1 MVNADDGKEFL
12 NIQSLDNMSDAEV
25 KAVTGIDNLT
35 KRQIDIERD
44 KFKTAVSGLL
54 LDRSIYAVIEPDAR
68 GKAFL
73 TQGQMAGTGPGEA
86 YRFIGQFKAFP
97 FAIIQKT
104 LSREASF
111 FRGPNRQIMRG
122 ITGLGA
128 VIITSGFMGYLSMT
142 AKDFLKGK
150 SPRKLSAKTIKS
162 AFLQGGGLG
171 IYGDVL
177 FQETRQGN
185 EILGSF
191 AGPVFLTASDIA
203 QAIKYGIVDQRGDL
217 AARSAYKAVSQSIP
231 FLNLFYIKTAF
242 DYIIGYQLME
252 TLSPGVLRRVENRM
266 EKDYGQEFLFT
277 KPSTKFKGFR

>member
-1 MVNADDGKEFL
+1 
-12 NIQSLDNMSDAEV
+12 
-25 KAVTGIDNLT
+25 
-35 KRQIDIERD
+35 
-44 KFKTAVSGLL
+44 
-54 LDRSIYAVIEPDAR
+54 
-68 GKAFL
+68 
-73 TQGQMAGTGPGEA
+73 
-86 YRFIGQFKAFP
+86 
-97 FAIIQKT
+97 
-104 LSREASF
+104 
-111 FRGPNRQIMRG
+111 
-122 ITGLGA
+122 
-128 VIITSGFMGYLSMT
+128 MT